1 DRARPRLAGDPR
13 RGAEPGHG
21 DGRLLG
27 ADPPDVRPPVP
38 SGDGQATHRLRPR
51 TTDRTGARA
60 PRGWL
65 VLDRRG
71 RLPGRLR
78 GSDVLP
84 APVPAHDRP
93 DPSRVPAKVGPDH
106 AAAVG
111 RVGGARWPVGERL
124 AAIRRLPTRPTAPTS
139 GCCG

>member
-51 TTDRTGARA
+51 TTDRTGAGA
-60 PRGWL
+60 PRGRL

-71 RLPGRLR
+71 RLPGWLR

-84 APVPAHDRP
+84 ARVTAHDRP
-93 DPSRVPAKVGPDH
+93 DPSRVPAEVRPDH
-106 AAAVG
+106 AAAVE

-124 AAIRRLPTRPTAPTS
+124 AARPRPPHPAPGPRS
-139 GCCG
+139 A